1 MDKICKF
8 IGCTKSAYWKNE
20 GKRGWCSIHY
30 RRWQRHGDPSVCKY
44 APDGS
49 GCVFKGYK
57 IITVNG
63 DYILEHRHIMEQHL
77 GRKLNPSEIIHHIN
91 GNRLDNR
98 IKNLMIDN
106 QSNHARNHMK
116 QRYIHLQKPCVQCN
130 KICKHSSWQQKRNK
144 FTFCSR
150 KCSDIA
156 RRIGGINHIK
166 NYNLI
171 LFLINIVI
179 PNGEKDG
186 FVF

>member
-91 GNRLDNR
+91 E
-98 IKNLMIDN
+98 
-106 QSNHARNHMK
+106 
-116 QRYIHLQKPCVQCN
+116 RYIHLQKPCVQCN

-171 LFLINIVI
+171 RN
-179 PNGEKDG
+179 N
-186 FVF
+186 